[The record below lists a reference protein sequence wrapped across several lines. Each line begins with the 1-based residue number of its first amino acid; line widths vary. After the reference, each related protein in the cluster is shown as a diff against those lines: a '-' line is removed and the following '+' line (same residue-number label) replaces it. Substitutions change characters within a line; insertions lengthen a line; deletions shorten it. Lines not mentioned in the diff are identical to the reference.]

1 MGPSDLEKHSLAG
14 GILRVVVGNAL
25 CSLKDDA
32 GIVIDLFYGGKVLP
46 QLQEV
51 CSFVWSL

>member
-32 GIVIDLFYGGKVLP
+32 GEEDSDLSIFLYSTHAGFAYFLILSV
-46 QLQEV
+46 
-51 CSFVWSL
+51 